1 MTTPQKP
8 SGARAIALRFV
19 LLIGVMSFFADFAY
33 EGARSVLGP
42 YLALLGASGA
52 AVGAV
57 AGLGELAGYGLRI
70 VSGRLADRTRQF
82 WPITILG
89 YVVQMTAVPALALA
103 GSWPAAATLLV
114 LERAGRATRN
124 PPRDVMLSHAGH
136 QMGGYG
142 WAFGL
147 HEALDQLGAFVG
159 PLVIAFVLMRHSGS
173 AVLGGYRSAFAVLLV
188 PAAATLALLTA
199 ARVLYPRP
207 EEMDRSVSDAA
218 TSGQATSTR
227 LPRAFWIYLVGAALV
242 GAGFADFALVA
253 YHFQK
258 SSSVTGVW
266 VPIFYAAA
274 MGVGGAGSLLFGKL
288 FDRYGLRVLI
298 PLTLLTALF
307 APLVFFGG
315 FWTAF
320 AGTMVWGLGMSV
332 HESIVPA
339 AVAPMAGVERRASA
353 YGLFSAGYGVAW
365 FAGSALIGFLYDH
378 SVALTVAAC
387 VVLEA
392 AAIPFFAVAAR
403 LTPEGGRSVRKSP

>member
-1 MTTPQKP
+1 MTGQLQRRDA
-8 SGARAIALRFV
+8 SSAALRFV
-19 LLIGVMSFFADFAY
+19 LLVGVMSFFADFVY
-33 EGARSVLGP
+33 EGARSILGP

-52 AVGAV
+52 AVGTV

-70 VSGRLADRTRQF
+70 VSGRLADRTRLY

-103 GSWPAAATLLV
+103 GSWPAAAALLV

-124 PPRDVMLSHAGH
+124 PPLKVMLSNAGP

-147 HEALDQLGAFVG
+147 HEALDQMGALCG
-159 PLVIAFVLMRHSGS
+159 PLLMAFLLLRHSG
-173 AVLGGYRSAFAVLLV
+173 AAGLGGYRVAFAALLV
-188 PAAATLALLTA
+188 PALATLALLTV

-207 EEMDRSVSDAA
+207 EEMEAHPAA
-218 TSGQATSTR
+218 VHAGG
-227 LPRAFWIYLVGAALV
+227 LPRAFWIYLGGAALV

-258 SSSVTGVW
+258 ASTVSAVW
-266 VPIFYAAA
+266 VPILYAVA
-274 MGVGGAGSLLFGKL
+274 MGVGGASSLVFGRL
-288 FDRYGLRVLI
+288 FDRHGLRVLI
-298 PLTLLTALF
+298 PLTVLSAAF

-320 AGTMVWGLGMSV
+320 AGAVVWGAGMGV

-339 AVAPMAGVERRASA
+339 AVAPMVPVERRASA
-353 YGLFSAGYGVAW
+353 YGLFSAGYGLAW
-365 FAGSALIGFLYDH
+365 FLGSAIIGFLYDH
-378 SVALTVAAC
+378 SLALTVGAC
-387 VVLEA
+387 IVLEL
-392 AAIPFFAVAAR
+392 AAIPFFAVAAGR
-403 LTPEGGRSVRKSP
+403 LGASTAHDTKASKGE